1 MTRIGCA
8 GMLVEDTFC
17 GPFKA
22 LPPEGQLLELEAMP
36 VRAGGC
42 AANVAIDL
50 AKQGLH
56 VEVVGC
62 LGRDSSAEVLL
73 NCLRDHG
80 VDCEQV
86 ALVGSY
92 PTSKTVILL
101 VEGQDRRYLH
111 VFGSNRAFTV
121 GHINRDWV
129 KNLSVLYIGGLC
141 ALPAVAIGELRELLQ
156 FCREHKVAT
165 VVDVVVSQS
174 WTGAEE
180 LKVLLPCIDYFLPN
194 HDEARIITG
203 ELDALDQLRAF
214 RAIGS
219 SCVVITQGK
228 SGAVAMKDGHF
239 WKCGSY
245 PVDCIDPSGSGDAF
259 SAGTITGIV
268 NGWAMPQILR
278 YSSALGA
285 SATRAV
291 GTTGGV
297 FSSAEAEEFVA
308 SHLLKESG
316 GTL

>member
-1 MTRIGCA
+1 MKKVGCA

-62 LGRDSSAEVLL
+62 LGRDSSADVLL
-73 NCLRDHG
+73 SCLKEHG
-80 VDCEQV
+80 IDCEQV
-86 ALVGSY
+86 ALVGGY

-101 VEGQDRRYLH
+101 VEGEDRRYLH
-111 VFGSNRAFTV
+111 VFGSTRAFTV

-129 KNLSVLYIGGLC
+129 KTLSVLYIGGLC
-141 ALPAVAIGELRELLQ
+141 ALPAVAIGELRELLL

-165 VVDVVVSQS
+165 VVDVVVSQT

-180 LKVLLPCIDYFLPN
+180 LKQLLPCVDYFLPN

-203 ELDALDQLRAF
+203 ESDELAQLGAF
-214 RAIGS
+214 RAFGS

-228 SGAVAMKDGHF
+228 SGAVATKEGLF
-239 WKCGSY
+239 WKCGAY
-245 PVDCIDPSGSGDAF
+245 PVNCIDPSGSGDAF
-259 SAGTITGIV
+259 SAGIITGIV
-268 NGWAMPQILR
+268 HGWAMPQTLR
-278 YSSALGA
+278 YASALGA

-291 GTTGGV
+291 GTTAGV
-297 FSSAEAEEFVA
+297 FSPAEAGEFVV
-308 SHLLKESG
+308 SHLLAESG
-316 GTL
+316 GKL